1 MHFLVRACLG
11 EPYRAF
17 ESDAELVKPPER
29 LDRRGPFSS
38 VVPLTQSD
46 GGVVKH
52 PECVVYDKS
61 QTLVEYAI
69 WYKHTPECLCTHCV
83 TLSRC
88 IIVRT
93 LFNEQIELQ
102 MRGLDTIKDLKV
114 KISNTSFI
122 PEDEQEII
130 FKAECLCDAHTLA
143 HYEIA
148 TGSVLNLVVHSK
160 MGRSVSLN
168 EPKPSAIQR
177 FVASASPGKKK
188 ACSNRTAVEQRSK

>member
-1 MHFLVRACLG
+1 M
-11 EPYRAF
+11 
-17 ESDAELVKPPER
+17 KPPER
-29 LDRRGPFSS
+29 PDRRGPLSS
-38 VVPLTQSD
+38 VVPFTQSD

-52 PECVVYDKS
+52 PEFVVYDKS

-122 PEDEQEII
+122 PEDEQKII
-130 FKAECLCDAHTLA
+130 FKEEFLCDAHTLA

-148 TGSVLNLVVHSK
+148 TGSVLTLVVHSK
-160 MGRSVSLN
+160 MGRSVFCSMHKQTKESCMRVQDDKKTMLTTMTPMSLP
-168 EPKPSAIQR
+168 ELPPSLDL
-177 FVASASPGKKK
+177 P
-188 ACSNRTAVEQRSK
+188 CY